1 MTAQSISVVEESKM
15 SLVWEK
21 FVWTKYIIDN
31 CRISLQYNS
40 HNFETEETCGCL
52 EQKETDY
59 QMYRK
64 AKYFLITV
72 RVKEE
77 KHKLPPKEFSSLNQ

>member
-1 MTAQSISVVEESKM
+1 MYELSISS
-15 SLVWEK
+15 
-21 FVWTKYIIDN
+21 IIAGLA
-31 CRISLQYNS
+31 CIYNS
-40 HNFETEETCGCL
+40 RNFETEETCGCL

-77 KHKLPPKEFSSLNQ
+77 KPKLPPKEFSSLNQ